1 MSKAKIRKHGL
12 SFLNSFQFCRPKNH
26 SSMVRTPLPAPTFS
40 PVNSK
45 QFDISFPY
53 FPDPPPPTPSK
64 VTPLGCAF
72 ESRSCTVMVQGTTR
86 NTHSTPKKK
95 ETMYNSPVS
104 SSDFDETDWPIAPSR
119 TEKKKKKDKSTIRK
133 SRART
138 NNEAEA
144 ACSLLPFP
152 HSFNSTSLAEEEP
165 LNGSKKAVERTRFRA
180 RRFKCY
186 GSKEWKD
193 GEMEAPETD
202 SGDQEKKHGKVK
214 ESFVV
219 VKRSVDPFEDFKKS
233 MLEMIHEK
241 QMFEHKELEQLL
253 MSFLSLNSRMHHRV
267 IVEAFTEILKEVFCG

>member
-1 MSKAKIRKHGL
+1 MSKAKTRKHGL

-53 FPDPPPPTPSK
+53 FPDPPPPTPSQ
-64 VTPLGCAF
+64 VIPLGCAF
-72 ESRSCTVMVQGTTR
+72 QSRSCTVTVQGTTR
-86 NTHSTPKKK
+86 RTHSTPRNKA
-95 ETMYNSPVS
+95 TMYNSPVS
-104 SSDFDETDWPIAPSR
+104 STDFDETDWPIAPSR
-119 TEKKKKKDKSTIRK
+119 TEKKKKDKSTIKK
-133 SRART
+133 SRAST
-138 NNEAEA
+138 NDEAE
-144 ACSLLPFP
+144 CSLLSFP
-152 HSFNSTSLAEEEP
+152 HSFNSVSLAEEEP
-165 LNGSKKAVERTRFRA
+165 LNWSKKAVERTRFRA
-180 RRFKCY
+180 RRFKRY

-193 GEMEAPETD
+193 GAIAAPETE
-202 SGDQEKKHGKVK
+202 SGDQEKKHGKVN

-233 MLEMIHEK
+233 MLEMILEK

>member
-1 MSKAKIRKHGL
+1 MSKAKTRKHGL
-12 SFLNSFQFCRPKNH
+12 SFLSSFQFCRPKNH

-64 VTPLGCAF
+64 VIHLAVHF
-72 ESRSCTVMVQGTTR
+72 NQD
-86 NTHSTPKKK
+86 H
-95 ETMYNSPVS
+95 
-104 SSDFDETDWPIAPSR
+104 
-119 TEKKKKKDKSTIRK
+119 
-133 SRART
+133 AR
-138 NNEAEA
+138 
-144 ACSLLPFP
+144 LLSFP
-152 HSFNSTSLAEEEP
+152 HTFNSASLAEEEP
-165 LNGSKKAVERTRFRA
+165 LNWSKKAVERTRFRA
-180 RRFKCY
+180 RRFKRY

-193 GEMEAPETD
+193 GVIAAPETEC
-202 SGDQEKKHGKVK
+202 GDQEKKHGKVN

-233 MLEMIHEK
+233 MLEMILEK